1 MSRIAI
7 IGAGAW
13 GTALSIAL
21 ARQGHHDVRLW
32 AFEKEVCDSIASTR
46 TNDMFLPGHRIPAGV
61 SASGD
66 FAQTLSGAEIVVSV
80 MPSHHGRRLVQQA
93 LPHLQ
98 PSMLFVSA
106 TKGLEN
112 ETLLRMTEVM
122 ADVVQSGRGFAQIGR

>member
-61 SASGD
+61 NACGD
-66 FAQTLSGAEIVVSV
+66 FPQVLDGAEIVVSV
-80 MPSHHGRRLVQQA
+80 MPSHHCRRLFQQA
-93 LPHLQ
+93 LPQLR
-98 PSMLFVSA
+98 SEMLFVS
-106 TKGLEN
+106 
-112 ETLLRMTEVM
+112 
-122 ADVVQSGRGFAQIGR
+122 